1 MRTKLTACFIAVAS
15 TFIATTSF
23 AAPSFTYDPP
33 GQLVSGSGKGRVDT
47 NVYAPDMLFPMKEGE
62 AFANSQVWGRGGMNG
77 GGGTQCDAQNFSYP
91 WHDNYCETRSWDM
104 PLCPSGAGH
113 QGQDIRASDCKDKI
127 HPVVAAVDGRIT
139 NVGTYSVY
147 LTAEDGTRY
156 DYLHMA
162 NVAVKE
168 GDRVQQGQQLGLVS
182 NQFNGEATTIHLHF
196 NIKQNVAGVG
206 SVYVPTYLSLVTSYE
221 YHLGIKTRTPDAGPP
236 PPPPPVVETPVVKET
251 PLPAEEP
258 PAPPPED
265 SGCACGNAA
274 PNGTS
279 LFIVMLVGVGSLVR
293 RRRARG
299 SIATWS

>member
-1 MRTKLTACFIAVAS
+1 MKKQGALFFSSAVTAAMLSASVA
-15 TFIATTSF
+15 T
-23 AAPSFTYDPP
+23 AAPNFTYDPP
-33 GQLVSGSGKGRVDT
+33 GQLVAGSGKGRVDT
-47 NVYAPDMLFPMKEGE
+47 NVYAPDMLFPMKDGE
-62 AFANSQVWGRGGMNG
+62 AFANSQVWGRGGLNG
-77 GGGTQCDAQNFSYP
+77 GGGTQCDKQNFSYP

-113 QGQDIRASDCKDKI
+113 QGQDIRAADCKDKT
-127 HPVVAAVDGRIT
+127 HWVVAAVDGRIT

-168 GDRVQQGQQLGLVS
+168 GDRVKQGQELGLVS
-182 NQFNGEATTIHLHF
+182 NQFNGEATTVHLHF

-221 YHLGIKTRTPDAGPP
+221 YHLGIKTRVPDAGPP
-236 PPPPPVVETPVVKET
+236 PPPPPVEEPVVKET

-258 PAPPPED
+258 AAPPPED

-279 LFIVMLVGVGSLVR
+279 LFIVTLVGLAAIVR
-293 RRRARG
+293 RRQRRALV
-299 SIATWS
+299 S